1 MPILETSAKWTFAA
15 AASTGALKAHNC
27 NGGAQALSFYIET
40 GPGCTATVNIQTRSG
55 SSSGAY
61 ATLSTT
67 AMSDTSAVAI
77 VQFLGPLEWV
87 RPYCTAKTTGVLTVH
102 LIGN

>member
-1 MPILETSAKWTFAA
+1 MPILENSYGWTAEA
-15 AASTGALKAHNC
+15 AASTGAMKAHNAR
-27 NGGAQALSFYIET
+27 GGAAALSFYVET
-40 GPGCTATVNIQTRSG
+40 GPGCTSTVQIQTRIG

-61 ATLSTT
+61 ATLSTVNN
-67 AMSDTSAVAI
+67 STSQVNV

-87 RPYCTAKTTGVLTVH
+87 RPYVVAKTTGVLTVQ